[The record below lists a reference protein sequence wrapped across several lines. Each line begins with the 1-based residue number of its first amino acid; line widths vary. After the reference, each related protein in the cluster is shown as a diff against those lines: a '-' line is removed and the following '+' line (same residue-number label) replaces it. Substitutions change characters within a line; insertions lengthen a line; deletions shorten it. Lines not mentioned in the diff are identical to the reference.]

1 MRYTLRIILRG
12 DCGAYKGKNFKG
24 CTIQAYETTFKSM
37 RSTIGSL
44 DQRNGDNESNG
55 PIFDIYFIPL
65 ESCPLVNEYERS
77 MLSIFPAS
85 GSMIQSP
92 TGDETVVSRYACVG
106 SSWHIN
112 TDGNQ
117 VEAVTF

>member
-1 MRYTLRIILRG
+1 
-12 DCGAYKGKNFKG
+12 
-24 CTIQAYETTFKSM
+24 M

-65 ESCPLVNEYERS
+65 EACPLVNEYERS

-85 GSMIQSP
+85 GSMMK
-92 TGDETVVSRYACVG
+92 TAVGDEIVVSRYACVG